1 MNGFFQWDFTELEP
15 LDDLHLPCGAI
26 KKAQDLAAE
35 LFGAKE
41 TFFLVNGVTSALLA
55 LFLSLCREGD
65 KVLLTRISHKAALHG
80 VLLSGAR
87 PVFLPVEK
95 DSATGLPL
103 NLTAEVAEKALQEH
117 PEAKLLL
124 VTSPS
129 YWGVAADLL
138 AIKELTAKYGVI
150 LAVDEAHGG
159 HFPFYGGVLSHSAQ
173 AGADIWVHS
182 AHKSLG
188 ALTPGAFLHL
198 GSKRL
203 TPRIKFWL
211 QVLQTSS
218 PSYPIMISL
227 DLIRRQMALKGRSIF
242 RNCWGWARRFRHEL
256 EKEGF
261 MLFPGERNKDIAFD
275 LCRVTVFSPHG
286 CGRLLAERLAQ
297 KYRLQVEMAEEN
309 YLLAIVG
316 PAQLSFSASVLA
328 KKFKRAK
335 EMLPCTGSKKNVL
348 SPPLSFPSSFFTD
361 GVGYGGENGG
371 EKEKKSFFSP
381 LPMSPKEALS
391 RPRISLPLEDGV
403 GKICGEMVVLSP
415 PGIPL
420 LSPGEIITE
429 ETLDFLRQKRAENRL
444 FQGAADPSLSRI
456 KVVKDLIK
464 YSVKRERI

>member
-1 MNGFFQWDFTELEP
+1 LDAATMNGFLQWDFTELEP

-26 KKAQDLAAE
+26 KKAQELAAE

-41 TFFLVNGVTSALLA
+41 TFFLVNGATSALLA

-80 VLLSGAR
+80 AILSGAL

-103 NLTAEVAEKALQEH
+103 NLTAEVVKRALQEH

-159 HFPFYGGVLSHSAQ
+159 HFPFYGGLLCHSAQ
-173 AGADIWVHS
+173 AGADIWLHS

-203 TPRIKFWL
+203 ALAPRIKFWL

-218 PSYPIMISL
+218 PSYPVMLSL
-227 DLIRRQMALKGRSIF
+227 DLIRRQMALKGRSLF
-242 RNCWGWARRFRHEL
+242 RKCWRWARRFRHEL

-261 MLFPGERNKDIAFD
+261 TLFPGEQNKAFAFD
-275 LCRVTVFSPHG
+275 LCRVTVLSPHG
-286 CGRLLAERLAQ
+286 DGRLLAKRLAR
-297 KYRLQVEMAEEN
+297 KFRLQVEIAEEN

-328 KKFKRAK
+328 RKFKNAK
-335 EMLPCTGSKKNVL
+335 EMLPCTGGEKNVL

-361 GVGYGGENGG
+361 GAGYGGE
-371 EKEKKSFFSP
+371 KDKIFFFPP

-391 RPRISLPLEDGV
+391 RPRISLPLEDSA
-403 GKICGEMVVLSP
+403 GKICGETVVLSP

-444 FQGAADPSLSRI
+444 FQGAADPSLRRI
-456 KVVKDLIK
+456 KVVK
-464 YSVKRERI
+464 